1 MYSIRVILFRKR
13 EGVTRAKRAL
23 LYLLLR
29 LGLRNVS
36 TRIFNKQD
44 IYVTSCLIKESLF
57 SSYCCLSQVFHELS
71 GFVLNKVI
79 KSHVKLHVESDAQK
93 ANRPFAR

>member
-44 IYVTSCLIKESLF
+44 IYVTSCLIKES
-57 SSYCCLSQVFHELS
+57 YCCLSQVFHELS
-71 GFVLNKVI
+71 GFVHNKVI
-79 KSHVKLHVESDAQK
+79 KSHVKLHVESDVQK